1 MTGWDVSRVL
11 AVLTP
16 VYNLLKGVPTDAT
29 LASAY
34 WRKDTPV
41 PAKPDPDRDGCGLL
55 WCSPVVPSV
64 GRDLEEVASVAQSTL
79 LRHGFEPQMSVSL
92 ATDRSSI
99 CVITISYDRRVP
111 GEDARA
117 QACYEELSET
127 LIAKGYPPYRL
138 NVASMHLMSADG
150 PYGDLLRRIK
160 QAFDPAGI
168 CAPGRYEAVE
178 LTEDAALNSGAA

>member
-1 MTGWDVSRVL
+1 KVIE
-11 AVLTP
+11 P

-34 WRKDTPV
+34 WRKKIPV

-127 LIAKGYPPYRL
+127 LIAK
-138 NVASMHLMSADG
+138 
-150 PYGDLLRRIK
+150 
-160 QAFDPAGI
+160 
-168 CAPGRYEAVE
+168 
-178 LTEDAALNSGAA
+178 